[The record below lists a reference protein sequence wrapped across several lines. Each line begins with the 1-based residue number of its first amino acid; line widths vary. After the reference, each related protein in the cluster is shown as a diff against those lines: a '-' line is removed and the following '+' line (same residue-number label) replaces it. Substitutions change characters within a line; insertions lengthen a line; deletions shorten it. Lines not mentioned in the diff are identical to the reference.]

1 MAATD
6 TDRLGELEVKLA
18 FVDDLLDA
26 VNATVYRQQ
35 QQIDR
40 LQREVRELRE
50 QLQAQAPAEARSLR
64 EEIPPHY

>member
-1 MAATD
+1 MAADD

-50 QLQAQAPAEARSLR
+50 QLQAQAPAEGRSLR
-64 EEIPPHY
+64 EDIPPHY